1 MDLST
6 TGRADAP
13 TGGADAPTGPAPDTH
28 PPNRLPGMPQQRDGS
43 TAQPASGGRTTATS
57 AAVSTATLLP
67 GPAGTTGAAGAPG
80 PAGTLV
86 PAAAS
91 GSADRP
97 GAPDPLKPAGTS
109 GSADVREAPS
119 RLEPAGRPVPGR
131 TASDMS
137 APGPTA
143 AQALATGSGSVPCA
157 VPGRLGGLPVRRLL
171 PTPLGTPFTFG
182 YAAVLAAT
190 SYLADQAHPAF
201 VHALH
206 QASSTDVAHLA
217 RHPVLVLIASA
228 LWIVGG
234 IASPYAVGF
243 LLVLTALERRT
254 GTAWAAGV
262 FLLGHVAA
270 TLATEV
276 PVGLAVLAGVLPVG
290 SLHRLDYG
298 ISFGVAASVGSLA
311 GLLSPWLRWPLL
323 IGFGS
328 VLVQDLILLTDPVT
342 DGGHLIALAIG
353 VATWPLV
360 RQRHRFPR
368 PVARR

>member
-1 MDLST
+1 M
-6 TGRADAP
+6 R
-13 TGGADAPTGPAPDTH
+13 
-28 PPNRLPGMPQQRDGS
+28 
-43 TAQPASGGRTTATS
+43 
-57 AAVSTATLLP
+57 
-67 GPAGTTGAAGAPG
+67 
-80 PAGTLV
+80 
-86 PAAAS
+86 
-91 GSADRP
+91 
-97 GAPDPLKPAGTS
+97 
-109 GSADVREAPS
+109 
-119 RLEPAGRPVPGR
+119 
-131 TASDMS
+131 
-137 APGPTA
+137 
-143 AQALATGSGSVPCA
+143 ALAADSDSDSDSDSAQRA

-171 PTPLGTPFTFG
+171 PTPQSTPFTFG

-190 SYLADQAHPAF
+190 SCLADQAHPAF
-201 VHALH
+201 VHALR

-217 RHPVLVLIASA
+217 LHPVLVLIASA

-234 IASPYAVGF
+234 IASPYAIGF

-328 VLVQDLILLTDPVT
+328 VLVQDLILLADPVT

-360 RQRHRFPR
+360 RRRHRHRFPG
-368 PVARR
+368 PVARP